1 MRKEREKA
9 KESGSREVQH
19 FVEVDSTE
27 HVAEMWVIGAR
38 LREPVWGRRGNE
50 GRNQMSCKSNKR
62 RFKERDA
69 G

>member
-1 MRKEREKA
+1 M
-9 KESGSREVQH
+9 V
-19 FVEVDSTE
+19 